1 MLKRFFLHSLAA
13 WFVALASFVSFPAF
27 SQDNNEYQIKAA
39 FIVNFLKFIE
49 WPADRDINK
58 KSSIDICV
66 LGDSEISNAASVFN
80 QASSAK
86 LNISL
91 VSENNIHN
99 VSSHCHILFISSS
112 EEGRLGEIMEVLK
125 KQPVLTVGD
134 SKDFPEHGVMI
145 GFIVNDSKMK
155 LVVNKAAIEDAGL
168 HVDAQLLEV
177 AFRVMDR

>member
-13 WFVALASFVSFPAF
+13 WFVVLINFVSFSAF

-49 WPADRDINK
+49 WPADKDISK
-58 KSSIDICV
+58 KSSIDVCV
-66 LGDSEISNAASVFN
+66 LGDSEISNAAQVFS

-91 VSENNIHN
+91 VSENNLHN
-99 VSSHCHILFISSS
+99 VSSHCHILFISPS
-112 EEGRLGEIMEVLK
+112 EESRIDEIVGTLK

-134 SKDFPEHGVMI
+134 SKEFPEHGVMI
-145 GFIVNDSKMK
+145 GFIVNDSKIK
-155 LVVNKAAIEDAGL
+155 LVVNKAAIENAGL